1 MKSSAFKDFSEAAL
15 DTLDFVRCQRQ
26 NGSFY
31 GTATRCVSG
40 TEVGPKE
47 IKAMKA
53 KADAGDKKAKQALKK
68 LAADGDKDAK
78 KALASSS
85 ESKPAPKE
93 EAPKKPAPKEEAPK
107 EEAPKTPS
115 VGAAEKMS
123 REELAAVPEG
133 GQVNTSEGTVFQKGD
148 DGKFYMVK
156 EDGELAMLDYK
167 PGEVRQQAIGAASR
181 VTRKEDEGIK
191 VREES
196 DIKAAKSEEGPY
208 KKGQFAPDKDAW
220 RDEASLEAAANDWR
234 QRQGL
239 TDETSV
245 HDRVHAGVHAFTGR
259 TSEDLAQMQGQKGV
273 TTTEEIL
280 VNLVSMHAAGGGGK
294 IENPAQLL
302 ADAKE
307 MRYFFEESEGLTP
320 TQIRRWDR
328 DSRRAVR
335 IFEQM
340 SKREGFDDFI
350 AEMENYAG

>member
-1 MKSSAFKDFSEAAL
+1 MKSSAFLDFSEAAL
-15 DTLDFVRCQRQ
+15 DTLDFVRCQRKD
-26 NGSFY
+26 GSFY
-31 GTATRCVSG
+31 GTATRCVPG
-40 TEVGPKE
+40 TRVGPKE
-47 IKAMKA
+47 VNAIKA
-53 KADAGDKKAKQALKK
+53 KADAGDKRAKQALEK

-78 KALASSS
+78 AALGSSS
-85 ESKPAPKE
+85 ETKSAPKE
-93 EAPKKPAPKEEAPK
+93 EAPKKAAPPAAD
-107 EEAPKTPS
+107 
-115 VGAAEKMS
+115 KMS
-123 REELAAVPEG
+123 
-133 GQVNTSEGTVFQKGD
+133 GD
-148 DGKFYMVK
+148 DLNILAIGGEVSVADGSVYRKEDDGNFYRVK
-156 EDGELAMLDYK
+156 EDGSLSTLDMKPYELASEAKYK
-167 PGEVRQQAIGAASR
+167 ASL
-181 VTRKEDEGIK
+181 VKEEPKKTDDGIK
-191 VREES
+191 VRDES

-208 KKGQFAPDKDAW
+208 KKGQFAPDRDAW

-239 TDETSV
+239 TDETSM
-245 HDRVHAGVHAFTGR
+245 HDRIHAGVHAFTGR

-280 VNLVSMHAAGGGGK
+280 VNLVSMHASAGGGK
-294 IENPAQLL
+294 IENPAALL

-328 DSRRAVR
+328 DSRRAVK

>member
-26 NGSFY
+26 NGSYY

-47 IKAMKA
+47 VKAIKA
-53 KADAGDKKAKQALKK
+53 KADAGDARAKKALEK

-78 KALASSS
+78 KALGSSS

-93 EAPKKPAPKEEAPK
+93 EAPKEEAPK
-107 EEAPKTPS
+107 KAAAP
-115 VGAAEKMS
+115 AADKMS
-123 REELAAVPEG
+123 ADDLNIVAIGGEVSLADGSVYRKE
-133 GQVNTSEGTVFQKGD
+133 D
-148 DGKFYMVK
+148 DGNFYRVK
-156 EDGELAMLDYK
+156 EDGSLSTLDMKPRELASEAKYK
-167 PGEVRQQAIGAASR
+167 ASL
-181 VTRKEDEGIK
+181 VKEEPKKTDDGIK
-191 VREES
+191 VKDES
-196 DIKAAKSEEGPY
+196 DIKAPKSEEGPY

-294 IENPAQLL
+294 IENPAALL

-307 MRYFFEESEGLTP
+307 MRFFFEESEGLTP